1 MTFRALL
8 TSAKQGDEKA
18 IDRLIEMYLP
28 LITHYSFYNNVFDD
42 DLHQEQLLR
51 FLHCI
56 QNFSEEFPKK

>member
-1 MTFRALL
+1 MTFRDLL
-8 TSAKQGDEKA
+8 SSAKNGDEIA

-51 FLHCI
+51 FLYCI
-56 QNFSEEFPKK
+56 QKFSEEFPD